1 MYDTPYL
8 RGFKS
13 AVESIRDFPT
23 LKARHWIRAQRDS
36 NDESDFMKGRS
47 DGFLVAIGEQMT
59 NSDRR
64 YRNEMIKSA
73 QRFYALFKKAE
84 NPIVKRKAGLHYL
97 RTMANIREIEKR

>member
-47 DGFLVAIGEQMT
+47 DGFLVAIGE
-59 NSDRR
+59 
-64 YRNEMIKSA
+64 
-73 QRFYALFKKAE
+73 
-84 NPIVKRKAGLHYL
+84 
-97 RTMANIREIEKR
+97 